1 MANNDVITDGGAVAS
16 TTTDEKKV
24 EPMIEASP
32 SHAGSDVGKDTEAR
46 HPETKPT
53 VRGFFH
59 WHEPGTSKEEKKLIF
74 KIDFYLLTF
83 SCLMYFLKQLDQNN
97 VANAYV
103 SGMAD
108 QLGFGPG
115 DELSW
120 MNTYFL
126 IGEFKFPLTNLPWRK
141 LSLTAA

>member
-1 MANNDVITDGGAVAS
+1 MTVS
-16 TTTDEKKV
+16 TTNANSETVIAAEHDLKGISTV
-24 EPMIEASP
+24 DASD
-32 SHAGSDVGKDTEAR
+32 HGKDAEAAV
-46 HPETKPT
+46 PQEKPT
-53 VRGFFH
+53 IAGFFH

-74 KIDFYLLTF
+74 KIDFFLLTF

-126 IGEFKFPLTNLPWRK
+126 IGK
-141 LSLTAA
+141 S

>member
-1 MANNDVITDGGAVAS
+1 MAS
-16 TTTDEKKV
+16 TVTMAEKAPV
-24 EPMIEASP
+24 EAIVKDAEADRDPAPAKS
-32 SHAGSDVGKDTEAR
+32 S
-46 HPETKPT
+46 
-53 VRGFFH
+53 FFQ
-59 WHEPGTSKEEKKLIF
+59 WHEPGTSKEEKRLIF
-74 KIDFYLLTF
+74 KLDWFLLSF
-83 SCLMYFLKQLDQNN
+83 SCLVYFLKQLDQNN

-126 IGEFKFPLTNLPWRK
+126 IGRCLRLQRRR
-141 LSLTAA
+141 LS